1 MDLQKSDRNPIYYQD
16 AGTLAKMIRDR
27 DISPVEVMKAHLD
40 RIEAFNPAINA
51 IVTIA
56 DNAMEVAKKA
66 ENAVLRGNELGPLHG
81 VPFTV
86 KDSIDTANI
95 LTQRGSP
102 IFKGRIPDSDATSV
116 ARMKQAGGIL
126 LAKTNIPEFSYW
138 IESDNLLSGRS
149 NNPWDLS
156 RTPGGSSGGESAA
169 IAAGMSPIGLGTDLA
184 ISVRGPAAQT
194 GIVSLKAT
202 HGRVPMTGIWPRV
215 PRRFW
220 HVGPMA
226 RSIRDLQ
233 IAFGVLSGP
242 DGLDGFSSSNYLL
255 NGGVGSI
262 PDRKLRIGWMV
273 GPGFGPVD
281 SEVIKTVEAAADAL
295 KSLGLLVE
303 PVGIP
308 ALERDFALDV
318 FNRLHVM
325 EMKKAFREATAG
337 RSQEELYKMSK
348 TMLSLPDTSMED
360 FIDAEQAAERLKD
373 GFAGYF
379 SKYDALLTHVLPVP
393 AHKHGVESFII
404 NGQKVDPTYLQGAT
418 VPLNI
423 TGLPGIAMRFGTSK
437 EGLPI
442 AVQIVGSW
450 LNESTILHIA
460 SLLESV
466 SPVRGLHPG
475 I

>member
-1 MDLQKSDRNPIYYQD
+1 MDLQTSNSNAIYYQD
-16 AGTLAKMIRDR
+16 AGTLAKMIRDG
-27 DISPVEVMKAHLD
+27 DISPVEVVKAHLG
-40 RIEAFNPAINA
+40 RIEALNPAVNA
-51 IVTIA
+51 IVAIA
-56 DNAMEVAKKA
+56 GNAIDAAKEA
-66 ENAVLRGNELGPLHG
+66 EKAVLRGDELGPLHG

-102 IFKGRIPDSDATSV
+102 IFKGRIPDNDATSV

-126 LAKTNIPEFSYW
+126 LGKTNIPEFSYW
-138 IESDNLLSGRS
+138 IESDNLLSGRT

-242 DGLDGFSSSNYLL
+242 DGLDGFSTSTYLSGAAID
-255 NGGVGSI
+255 NT
-262 PDRKLRIGWMV
+262 PNRKLRIGWMV

-281 SEVIKTVEAAADAL
+281 PEVVKTVEAAAEAL

-303 PVGIP
+303 PVNIP

-325 EMKKAFREATAG
+325 EMKRAFREATAG
-337 RSQEELYKMSK
+337 RNQEELYKMSK

-360 FIDAEQAAERLKD
+360 FIDAEQAAERLRD

-379 SKYDALLTHVLPVP
+379 SRYDALLTHVLPIP
-393 AHKHGVESFII
+393 AHKHGVEEFVI
-404 NGQKVDPTYLQGAT
+404 NGQKVDATYLQGAT
-418 VPLNI
+418 VPLNV
-423 TGLPGIAMRFGTSK
+423 TGLPGIAMRFGTSN

-450 LNESTILHIA
+450 FAESTILHIA
-460 SLLESV
+460 SLLESI
-466 SPVRGLHPG
+466 SPFRDLHPA